1 MSEAPAGELGV
12 RAAFVQQSRWNERLG
27 SPFMATLCGVL
38 GDILDR
44 TTATGARLLDWP
56 GDPNA
61 GAVQMRLTGGL
72 NALVRR
78 GAAPD
83 LAAHYPPNPTPD
95 AATLGAAAAAAIRA
109 HDAFLHDWLDSPPQ
123 TNEVMRSAVLMPGL
137 LAVVAATGLP
147 LRLRELGASGGLN
160 LRLDHYAYRLG
171 GLAIDPLGAPVRLE
185 PQWQGA
191 PPPAATVSVVDRRGV
206 DLNPLDVRDA
216 ATRERLLAFVW
227 PDQPERVARLE
238 AALDAAALDPPPLDA
253 GDAAEWAET
262 YVHPA
267 PGAATLVFHSIAHQ
281 YFPAATK
288 ARLAAHMARAATQAT
303 AQAPLA
309 WLRFELD
316 DSEELG
322 PPPTL
327 RLTLWPGG
335 EERLLAKVHP
345 HGSRVHWLG

>member
-1 MSEAPAGELGV
+1 MSEQAV
-12 RAAFVQQSRWNERLG
+12 RAAFAQQARWNEKLG
-27 SPFMATLCGVL
+27 SPFMATLCAAL
-38 GDILDR
+38 GDVLDR

-78 GAAPD
+78 GTAPD
-83 LAAHYPPNPTPD
+83 LAAYYPPNPDPD
-95 AATLGAAAAAAIRA
+95 PAALGAAAAAAIRT

-137 LAVVAATGLP
+137 LAIAAATGLP

-160 LRLDHYAYRLG
+160 LRLDRYGYRLG
-171 GLAIDPLGAPVRLE
+171 GLAIDPPGAPITLE
-185 PQWQGA
+185 PHWKGP
-191 PPPAATVSVVDRRGV
+191 PPPAAAVKVVDRRGV
-206 DLNPLDVRDA
+206 DIQPLDVRDA

-227 PDQPERVARLE
+227 PDQPERVTRLK

-253 GDAAEWAET
+253 GDAAEWAEAH
-262 YVHPA
+262 VRPA
-267 PGAATLVFHSIAHQ
+267 SGAATVVFHSIAHQ
-281 YFPAATK
+281 YFPPATK
-288 ARLAAHMARAATQAT
+288 ARLAAHLARAAAEAS

-316 DSEELG
+316 NSDELG

-335 EERLLAKVHP
+335 EEQLLAKVHP